1 MSPTIPPVLV
11 LSLLLVSP
19 PHTAEAGELMD
30 LLALIR
36 GTLKYWRRVYHMYE
50 EEVALGY
57 CWAEYFLHL
66 HGEETAA
73 SSHVLPDHAPHHDF
87 QSDFGAG
94 FANGFGDGVEIGAW
108 NGWIVG
114 EGYRRGKR
122 SPGKS
127 RRDEVLRILDSDR
140 GVYSNIFDGNGFGN
154 EQVGEGYRGKRSLEK
169 SRRDE
174 VSRILDN
181 DRGVFVNENET
192 RRGWIIGV
200 DNGKNRSVYSK
211 IEGNE
216 RIVDNDGKYRGKRS
230 YGASRRNELLRILND
245 RGVFVNENETW
256 RGWIIGVDNG
266 KDLDKDRSVYSKIK
280 GNSFENERIV
290 DNDGKYR
297 GKRSYGTS
305 RRDELLR
312 ILNDRGVFVNGFGN
326 ETWRRWI
333 IGMDNGKDLGKNRS
347 VYSKIEGNERIVDND
362 GKYRGKISYGAS
374 RRNELLRIL
383 NNDNFVNGFKNH
395 IENETWII
403 GVDNGKGYRSTKG
416 SYKSLGIL
424 GKDRSVYS
432 KIEGNET
439 WNERFVTNDGNYRSN
454 KRSYDARRDGSL
466 EVLSKNR
473 DIYSKIDENAFEN
486 NFEDG
491 IENGEWIKR
500 SYGTWKRKDE
510 SLGILNENR
519 GSVRSRIVENDF
531 GDEGRNDWAITTN
544 NKRKYNENKT
554 SYGEKEGEILESLER
569 KDYNGVYWKIVK
581 ELVSGGSMS
590 DESVLNFKKVFD
602 DELKKHDETLN
613 FTKKEYLLS
622 ELAKK
627 SSMIVSMENGIP
639 TTTNPIQ
646 DSNLKKRKTW
656 TKNSSISRINFES
669 AVTRPKSNKR
679 NSLASISSEER
690 DFPGDLPSSNEQR
703 ATIEQI
709 SRTIIAE
716 KFLDTHFV
724 ADHANLEPNRISNRS
739 NLERDKN
746 ESPANYEKSSRNPRY
761 SSGTPSPRTKEILS
775 SSKIPGRG
783 GRGGAVPTSV
793 EGTTKF
799 RSNGVKNSGES
810 KGEKLS
816 KRIITAGGKEVRDG
830 VGRERRD
837 ADEGG
842 ERRRPSC
849 GKAKEKTLDVRFDST
864 MRGCRKAGFS
874 IDPSSSV
881 NRLGEREEQGYPRSS
896 RGRDSSVSK
905 WRNALGQLFPSV
917 NKPQHGS
924 VSRFLPNEK
933 IVSNS
938 RNLEKEMASMRRS
951 PMERNLRHKRDANND
966 RTTGGASRP
975 CNPSTF
981 HETRGSPRQNVQ
993 KISKRA
999 EEIETQDSSK
1009 GRHDGRDVETA
1020 LDCHRGTRTA
1030 SLTPDDPRGTVFSRL
1045 KNSSRRWKKRGGP
1058 RGEKQSSSDV
1068 RRDNSWY
1075 GGGDDRGKSRK
1086 KSRTRGLSW
1095 LPSPIVGHRRRFTED
1110 YGVDRWRAV
1119 DQGRRRSSRVEA
1131 RGLDRGDTALFYLR
1145 QAFMGFLRAL
1155 GFFVNVGRQLM
1166 DYVESNGALACTKD
1180 YLVGKAIHW
1189 IDS

>member
-1 MSPTIPPVLV
+1 MSPTIPPILV

-66 HGEETAA
+66 HGEETVA
-73 SSHVLPDHAPHHDF
+73 SSPGHVLPDHAPHHDF

-154 EQVGEGYRGKRSLEK
+154 ERLGEGYRGKRSLEK

-297 GKRSYGTS
+297 GKISYGAS

-403 GVDNGKGYRSTKG
+403 GVDNGKDYRSTKR

-531 GDEGRNDWAITTN
+531 GDEGRNDWTITTN

-569 KDYNGVYWKIVK
+569 KDYNNVYWKIVK

-690 DFPGDLPSSNEQR
+690 DFPGDVPSSNEQR

-724 ADHANLEPNRISNRS
+724 ADHANLKPNRISNRS

-746 ESPANYEKSSRNPRY
+746 ENPTNYERSARNPRY

-816 KRIITAGGKEVRDG
+816 KGIITEE

-938 RNLEKEMASMRRS
+938 RNLEKEMASNEIRRS
-951 PMERNLRHKRDANND
+951 PVKGNLRHKRDANHD

-1009 GRHDGRDVETA
+1009 GRHDGRDVETTFGR
-1020 LDCHRGTRTA
+1020 HRGTRTA
-1030 SLTPDDPRGTVFSRL
+1030 SLTPDDPRGTVFLRL
-1045 KNSSRRWKKRGGP
+1045 KNSSRRWKKREGGGP

-1095 LPSPIVGHRRRFTED
+1095 LPSPVVGHRRRFTED

>member
-154 EQVGEGYRGKRSLEK
+154 ERLGEGYRGKRSLEK

-200 DNGKNRSVYSK
+200 DN
-211 IEGNE
+211 
-216 RIVDNDGKYRGKRS
+216 
-230 YGASRRNELLRILND
+230 
-245 RGVFVNENETW
+245 
-256 RGWIIGVDNG
+256 
-266 KDLDKDRSVYSKIK
+266 
-280 GNSFENERIV
+280 
-290 DNDGKYR
+290 
-297 GKRSYGTS
+297 
-305 RRDELLR
+305 
-312 ILNDRGVFVNGFGN
+312 
-326 ETWRRWI
+326 
-333 IGMDNGKDLGKNRS
+333 GKNRS

-531 GDEGRNDWAITTN
+531 GDEGRNDWTITTN

-613 FTKKEYLLS
+613 FTKKEYFLS

-690 DFPGDLPSSNEQR
+690 DFPGDVPSSNEQR

-716 KFLDTHFV
+716 KFLDTRFV

-746 ESPANYEKSSRNPRY
+746 ENPANYERSARNPRY

-783 GRGGAVPTSV
+783 GREGAVPTSV

-799 RSNGVKNSGES
+799 RSNGVKNSGKS

-816 KRIITAGGKEVRDG
+816 KGIITEE

-917 NKPQHGS
+917 NKAQHGS

-938 RNLEKEMASMRRS
+938 RNLEKEMASNEIRRS
-951 PMERNLRHKRDANND
+951 PVKGNLRHKRDANHD

-1009 GRHDGRDVETA
+1009 GRHDGRDVETTFGR
-1020 LDCHRGTRTA
+1020 HRGTRTA
-1030 SLTPDDPRGTVFSRL
+1030 SLTPDDPRGTVLSRL

-1095 LPSPIVGHRRRFTED
+1095 LPSPVVGHRRRFTED

-1119 DQGRRRSSRVEA
+1119 DQDRRRSSRVEA